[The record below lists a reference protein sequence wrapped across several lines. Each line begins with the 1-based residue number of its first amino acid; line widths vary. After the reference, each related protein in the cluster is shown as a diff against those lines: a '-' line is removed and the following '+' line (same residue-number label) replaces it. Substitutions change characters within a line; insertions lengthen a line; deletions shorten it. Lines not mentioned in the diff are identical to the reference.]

1 MIRPALARL
10 RLQRRFRVLIA
21 ESHDLVRLG
30 LCSLLAGH
38 RSLEVI
44 GEVSTV
50 AGAVAAVV
58 ERRPE
63 LVVMAA
69 ALTDGTGLDGC
80 REILA
85 RVPDTRVVILGDRVD
100 EAMTRAAA
108 RAGALGWLS
117 RYADPHGICRLL
129 RDAAAGAVRLTA
141 ASPPGRDVLA
151 LTPQERRVLGLV
163 AQGKTNKEI
172 GNTLGLSEKTV
183 KNYLS
188 HAFEKLSVSR
198 RAQAAVLF
206 TRRYGAQPSLDA
218 GAAGWT
224 APAPAAADAVMT
236 RRAG

>member
-10 RLQRRFRVLIA
+10 RLQQRFRVLIV

-38 RSLEVI
+38 RSLEVV

-50 AGAVAAVV
+50 AGAVEAVV
-58 ERRPE
+58 ERKPE
-63 LVVMAA
+63 LVVMASM
-69 ALTDGTGLDGC
+69 LRDGTGLDGC

-85 RVPDTRVVILGDRVD
+85 RAPATRVVILGERAD
-100 EAMTRAAA
+100 EAATRAAA

-117 RYADPHGICRLL
+117 RCTDPGSLCRTL
-129 RDAAAGAVRLTA
+129 RDVAAGAARPGVDG
-141 ASPPGRDVLA
+141 PPSRDVLA

-206 TRRYGAQPSLDA
+206 TRRYGARPGLD
-218 GAAGWT
+218 GSGEVWT
-224 APAPAAADAVMT
+224 PATVTEAVLT
-236 RRAG
+236 RRAAG